1 MISASRISKLQRVV
15 LILLFLFA
23 SALQAQDKQ
32 KKLQQLR
39 SQMQEIQS
47 DLGEQQ
53 KRRRQQQ
60 QELMSAEKKI
70 GRQSRELKKLERK
83 LAAQKQRIR
92 ASKIQQGLN
101 RNSLVSQR
109 NTMEQQI
116 HAAYAI
122 GRQDRLKLLLN
133 QQDPAV
139 AGRLMIYHDYFNR
152 SRVQLLDLVQDT
164 LDKLQHAEK
173 EMTAEQERMSKLQAR
188 KHKEKVALE
197 QSRSKRKKL
206 IAQINQKISSGGV
219 RLKEL
224 KEDEKRLQNLL
235 VQIQKQA
242 SQQSQ
247 TNARKR
253 PFKSRKG
260 KMRWPANGK
269 FKARFGTK
277 KRGGLKWD
285 GVLISAA
292 EGNDVKAVYHGKV
305 VFSDWLRGFG
315 LMLILDH
322 GDGYMTLYGHNQSLA
337 KQPGDLVS
345 TNDVVAVLGDSG
357 GQTEPGVYFAMR
369 HKGKPI
375 DPSKW
380 FK

>member
-1 MISASRISKLQRVV
+1 
-15 LILLFLFA
+15 
-23 SALQAQDKQ
+23 
-32 KKLQQLR
+32 
-39 SQMQEIQS
+39 
-47 DLGEQQ
+47 
-53 KRRRQQQ
+53 
-60 QELMSAEKKI
+60 
-70 GRQSRELKKLERK
+70 
-83 LAAQKQRIR
+83 
-92 ASKIQQGLN
+92 
-101 RNSLVSQR
+101 
-109 NTMEQQI
+109 
-116 HAAYAI
+116 
-122 GRQDRLKLLLN
+122 
-133 QQDPAV
+133 
-139 AGRLMIYHDYFNR
+139 
-152 SRVQLLDLVQDT
+152 
-164 LDKLQHAEK
+164 
-173 EMTAEQERMSKLQAR
+173 
-188 KHKEKVALE
+188 LE

-224 KEDEKRLQNLL
+224 KEDEKRLQSLL